1 MSLVSDSERERAASS
16 LRQQYLYGRLSTEQ
30 LAERV
35 ELARAARHRRDLHQ
49 AFAGLPPSWRD
60 VDEVRRVARLAKRA
74 AVRALIAGA
83 WALLTLIL
91 LIGFALNSLVH
102 GVATPDVIVFFLAW
116 LFATALA
123 WRARRRA

>member
-16 LRQQYLYGRLSTEQ
+16 LRQQYLHGRLSTEQ

-35 ELARAARHRRDLHQ
+35 ELALAARHRRDLHQ

-74 AVRALIAGA
+74 AVRALIAAA

-91 LIGFALNSLVH
+91 LIGFAVNSLVH
-102 GVATPDVIVFFLAW
+102 GVAMPDMIVFSLAW
-116 LFATALA
+116 LSATALA